1 MSHAPQRADGEPS
14 ERWIDW
20 SNLERTLPL
29 DDLPR
34 LHRALLT
41 LHDDS
46 EPWDDAPLRR
56 VQGKVGAT
64 LKRLERAGRV
74 RRDGERLLIDVAA
87 LPSAFL
93 PHDDAR

>member
-1 MSHAPQRADGEPS
+1 MSHTPERADGEAS

-20 SNLERTLPL
+20 SDLERTLPL

-41 LHDDS
+41 LHDRS
-46 EPWDDAPLRR
+46 EAWDDAPLRR

-64 LKRLERAGRV
+64 LKRLEREGRI
-74 RRDGERLLIDVAA
+74 RREGERVLIAADA
-87 LPSAFL
+87 LPDAFA
-93 PHDDAR
+93 PDDDGR